1 MGQKKM
7 AALGAGASG
16 LATETSTWLTAH
28 NGATGVAKVHAI
40 GGTAAVSAAQLTAA
54 DAAGTIAGPVATI
67 TASPGQLAVTIN
79 FSQTV
84 TSTSASLSANYQIM
98 GAATLAT
105 VSAVTYTAALNR
117 ITLTLSSALKTGDI
131 VRINAGGIKTAAGL
145 SVGLTDV
152 TVGYDLVVP
161 TCTVYAAT
169 GTNKIIVT
177 CDELVVQN
185 GTLDTDVDSKVTVG
199 AVAVASTADEAA
211 NGSKVVTISR
221 DAGTWSGTGAA
232 IVIQKDLLKDLAG
245 NKVGALT
252 GATVTDTTKPAVVG
266 LPTYTTA
273 GLTYSQGITGA
284 GSNHELLITADAAGV
299 GGNGITVLIVDANQ
313 AACIVSVATKAITLG
328 VDLDGAGVCT
338 QIALAALINA
348 HPAASALVTA
358 YAVGG
363 SQNFDTDPGDITL
376 AGGTTRL
383 TVTTT
388 FTEPVTVANVAHLQY
403 NADGADGNER
413 DYATVAGSGTTSVV
427 TTYTLDG
434 TTHQVVPAGNASEMK
449 LTAGIVDRAAV
460 AMTAATPLLSAP

>member
-1 MGQKKM
+1 
-7 AALGAGASG
+7 
-16 LATETSTWLTAH
+16 
-28 NGATGVAKVHAI
+28 VAKIHAI
-40 GGTAAVSAAQLTAA
+40 GGVAAVSAAQLTAA

-67 TASPGQLAVTIN
+67 AASPGQKAVVIS

-84 TSTSASLSANYQIM
+84 TKTSSELSTAYSIM
-98 GAATLAT
+98 GASAPSISSRTYSAAKNTVTL
-105 VSAVTYTAALNR
+105 VLGTALE
-117 ITLTLSSALKTGDI
+117 TGDI
-131 VRINAGGIKTAAGL
+131 VRINAGIVTTATGSL
-145 SVGLTDV
+145 TVGLTDT

-169 GTNKIIVT
+169 GTNKVIVT

-185 GTLDTDVDSKVTVG
+185 GTLDTDVDTKVTVG
-199 AVAVASTADEAA
+199 AVAVASTADESA

-245 NKVGALT
+245 NKVGVLT

-266 LPTYTTA
+266 LPTYATV

-313 AACIVSVATKAITLG
+313 AACIVSVAVKAITLG

-338 QIALAALINA
+338 QIAMAALINA

-363 SQNFDTDPGDITL
+363 AQNFDTDPGDITL

-388 FTEPVTVANVAHLQY
+388 FTEPVTVANAGHLQY

-413 DYATVAGSGTTSVV
+413 DYATVAGSGTTSIV

-434 TTHQVVPAGNASEMK
+434 TTHQVVPAGNTSEMK